1 MVPMQI
7 WDVLSTIGAP
17 FSPHSS
23 HVACRPKCASQ
34 LPTAPA
40 APRSH
45 RDQKAADRTFGEAE
59 WVGQGDWDFICW
71 TCWTPRPPKENLVFF
86 LGGFFWDVVLF
97 FICFFLQ
104 SSPGIGYD
112 GFFCQTKMGLALL
125 NMDFTEQMG
134 ICGVLDLEGDLLGKA
149 RFT

>member
-1 MVPMQI
+1 M
-7 WDVLSTIGAP
+7 
-17 FSPHSS
+17 
-23 HVACRPKCASQ
+23 
-34 LPTAPA
+34 
-40 APRSH
+40 
-45 RDQKAADRTFGEAE
+45 
-59 WVGQGDWDFICW
+59 
-71 TCWTPRPPKENLVFF
+71 FF

>member
-1 MVPMQI
+1 MRCIIHHWGP
-7 WDVLSTIGAP
+7 VLSP
-17 FSPHSS
+17 FVS
-23 HVACRPKCASQ
+23 CRLKAKVCI
-34 LPTAPA
+34 TAPNGAA

-86 LGGFFWDVVLF
+86 LGGFFGMSFCFLF
-97 FICFFLQ
+97 VFFCNLALDFC
-104 SSPGIGYD
+104 Y

>member
-1 MVPMQI
+1 MLNM
-7 WDVLSTIGAP
+7 LNT
-17 FSPHSS
+17 
-23 HVACRPKCASQ
+23 
-34 LPTAPA
+34 PTPQ
-40 APRSH
+40 RKS
-45 RDQKAADRTFGEAE
+45 G
-59 WVGQGDWDFICW
+59 
-71 TCWTPRPPKENLVFF
+71 VFF
-86 LGGFFWDVVLF
+86 GWIFLGCRFVFYL
-97 FICFFLQ
+97 FFLQ